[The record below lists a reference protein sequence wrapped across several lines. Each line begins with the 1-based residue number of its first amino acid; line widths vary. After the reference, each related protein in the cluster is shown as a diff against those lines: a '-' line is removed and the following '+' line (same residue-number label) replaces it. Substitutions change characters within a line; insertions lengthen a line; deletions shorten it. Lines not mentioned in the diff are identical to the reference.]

1 MKRIPLTLEADRLFT
16 DPSRTIARRGSGVS
30 LYYKNPLA
38 PKRAV
43 YLLFA
48 GEGVADAREWYA
60 RAPHWLQGMDGSDRV
75 NQPDLVV
82 RTYEGAIRMQA
93 QLDTAWRW
101 IEREGGRGVLTEDI
115 CTRGALDRVWM
126 QLAYMRNPCD
136 LVLKR
141 EREEVL
147 FEAGVARGS
156 DYAFVRPSPRVATG
170 WLPGAVLVRM
180 LSGEHEEVSVL
191 SWPATA
197 VADVDTSRRYRVAM
211 ARDDLWMTQAF
222 ETALSGTRAGKPVDP
237 AVVRRMVLEG
247 GAMRAGTGG
256 REGEGIRKVK

>member
-1 MKRIPLTLEADRLFT
+1 
-16 DPSRTIARRGSGVS
+16 
-30 LYYKNPLA
+30 
-38 PKRAV
+38 
-43 YLLFA
+43 
-48 GEGVADAREWYA
+48 
-60 RAPHWLQGMDGSDRV
+60 
-75 NQPDLVV
+75 
-82 RTYEGAIRMQA
+82 
-93 QLDTAWRW
+93 
-101 IEREGGRGVLTEDI
+101 
-115 CTRGALDRVWM
+115 M